1 MKRWQIGKRHTDL
14 ERELRADLKLEVG
27 EQREG

>member
-1 MKRWQIGKRHTDL
+1 MKRWQIGKRDTDL
-14 ERELRADLKLEVG
+14 ERGLRSDLKLEVG